1 MNDVLID
8 YLDDFCVA
16 YLDDILI
23 YSSDPLEHTAQVHKV
38 LTRLWEAGLQADIKK
53 SEFDVT
59 RTKYLSYILT
69 TKGLEIDPDKVE
81 PLRNW
86 NRPTTVKGVKSYLGF
101 YGFYR
106 QFIRN
111 FGLIAKPLTNITRP
125 TEPFK

>member
-1 MNDVLID
+1 M
-8 YLDDFCVA
+8 
-16 YLDDILI
+16 
-23 YSSDPLEHTAQVHKV
+23 
-38 LTRLWEAGLQADIKK
+38 
-53 SEFDVT
+53 T

-101 YGFYR
+101 YRFYR

-125 TEPFK
+125 TELFKWTDECTTAFETLRQQLLELATLYYFDSKLQTKLETDSSDGVVVGVISQCHKDGS